1 MTRQLMPGSSVE
13 TEKGNHYRCGNNP
26 HCDKQVSISCTAVV
40 LEAALRWHAEDTTL
54 RVADAGDFDLAALDV
69 ALDAPR
75 AEVAEVE
82 RMHAAGEL
90 SPVAYAGARTA
101 ADNAVTAAG
110 TALSDGGTASGWRS
124 VPAARVAEKVADD
137 VEAQRLLIADFVRA
151 HVMLYPGK
159 KVDISE
165 RVALSR
171 IMHGLPGVG
180 VEAGNGTGAIVP
192 LVAEEAA

>member
-1 MTRQLMPGSSVE
+1 MPGSSVE

-82 RMHAAGEL
+82 RM
-90 SPVAYAGARTA
+90 A